1 MKNNKYF
8 ELRCTINHGEQ
19 LSLRIPY
26 SCHANFNYTISRGDD
41 ESMSSLVELFGEYQ
55 RLDDTKRK
63 TFQSLIDERADQV
76 STLDDLLVL
85 LKVVKLCDVYVP
97 KK

>member
-8 ELRCTINHGEQ
+8 ELKCTIDHGEQ
-19 LSLRIPY
+19 LSLRIPD
-26 SCHANFNYTISRGDD
+26 SCRENFHYTISGRD
-41 ESMSSLVELFGEYQ
+41 ESAMACLTELFGEYAK
-55 RLDDTKRK
+55 LDTVKRK
-63 TFQSLIDERADQV
+63 TFQAFIDERADQV

-85 LKVVKLCDVYVP
+85 LKVVRLCDVYVP

>member
-1 MKNNKYF
+1 MKNNEYF
-8 ELRCTINHGEQ
+8 ELKCTIDHGEQ

-26 SCHANFNYTISRGDD
+26 SCRANFYHTISGKD
-41 ESMSSLVELFGEYQ
+41 ESAMACLTALFGEYAK
-55 RLDDTKRK
+55 LDTVKRK
-63 TFQSLIDERADQV
+63 TFQALIDERANQV

-85 LKVVKLCDVYVP
+85 LKVVRLCDVYVP